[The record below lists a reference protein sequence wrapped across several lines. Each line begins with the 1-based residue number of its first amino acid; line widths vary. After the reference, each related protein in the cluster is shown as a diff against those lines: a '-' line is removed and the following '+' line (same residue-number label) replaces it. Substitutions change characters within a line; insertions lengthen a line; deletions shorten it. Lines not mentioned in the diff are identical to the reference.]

1 MQIETAAYFRTV
13 AMHARLSL
21 KGLLLWF
28 VAGVTGFA
36 QEPIELEHAWEIDPP
51 LKVQWVA
58 ETPVRV
64 PVLHPEDFDS
74 SVLTKRF
81 EAART
86 AFDLSSLRME
96 NASDVLENILS
107 ALERGESNL
116 RTRQMLVSA
125 AAAILDDR
133 NAQRLWPFAEKD
145 AESRA
150 CIEEALIRVKS
161 SVGLT
166 HWRSVIESNLAS
178 PSDLARAFDGLAVC
192 GQETDLELLRSYL
205 RKQRGSG
212 PVMVRAA
219 RALGKLSTSGQL
231 DLAKELL
238 ASKYEQRF
246 YLAALVLA
254 QHQGVAAVE
263 ALRAI
268 VQNGNGVAKE
278 AALESLCK
286 TDRAEA
292 RELAKELVSDTES
305 GVRQSAVTFLESFED
320 RPSFLLLAR
329 RLADEI
335 PSIRRQ
341 VRKDLLRRSR
351 EPEFRKLVDKIISQA
366 ISAPQFEAA
375 EQAVILIV
383 ELKDMSREKDLLEL
397 LDHPKPEVSIRA
409 AWALS
414 ILARDVG
421 TLEAMRVHAQS
432 WTDKVMSTT
441 SPMQR
446 LETDE
451 QRISFLLEAF
461 GSQKFQDADA
471 LLRLYIPKADGVKRL
486 PSRTRLSA
494 IWAIGKLYANQ
505 ANADLRKQLED
516 RVNDMAPVVPELL
529 EIRFVSAIALGRM
542 GDKEATDTL
551 TKYIGQS
558 GDTLHEACN
567 WALRELAQ
575 Q

>member
-28 VAGVTGFA
+28 VAGVTGFS
-36 QEPIELEHAWEIDPP
+36 QEPIELEHAWETDPP
-51 LKVQWVA
+51 IKVQWVA
-58 ETPVRV
+58 QTPVRV

-74 SVLTKRF
+74 PVLTKRF

-86 AFDLSSLRME
+86 ALDLSSQRME
-96 NASDVLENILS
+96 NASEVSEKILS
-107 ALERGESNL
+107 TLERGESNL

-205 RKQRGSG
+205 RKQSGSG

-268 VQNGNGVAKE
+268 VQNGNGVAKQ

-305 GVRQSAVTFLESFED
+305 GVRQSVVTFLESFED

-341 VRKDLLRRSR
+341 VRKELLRRSR

-383 ELKDMSREKDLLEL
+383 ELKDISREKDLLEL

-414 ILARDVG
+414 ILARDKG

-461 GSQKFQDADA
+461 GSQKFQDSDA

-505 ANADLRKQLED
+505 ANADLRIQLED

-542 GDKEATDTL
+542 GDKEATGTL

-567 WALRELAQ
+567 WALRELSQ

>member
-28 VAGVTGFA
+28 VAGVTGFS
-36 QEPIELEHAWEIDPP
+36 QEPIELEHAWETDPP

-64 PVLHPEDFDS
+64 PVLHPEDFAS
-74 SVLTKRF
+74 PVLTKRF

-86 AFDLSSLRME
+86 ALDLSSQRME

-178 PSDLARAFDGLAVC
+178 PSDLARALDGLAVC

-254 QHQGVAAVE
+254 QHQGVAVVE
-263 ALRAI
+263 ALRTI
-268 VQNGNGVAKE
+268 VQNGNGVAKQV
-278 AALESLCK
+278 AFESLCK
-286 TDRAEA
+286 TDRSEA

-305 GVRQSAVTFLESFED
+305 GVRQSAVSFLESFED

-341 VRKDLLRRSR
+341 VRKELLRRSR

-397 LDHPKPEVSIRA
+397 LDHPKPEVTIRA

-414 ILARDVG
+414 ILARDKG
-421 TLEAMRVHAQS
+421 TLEAMRVHSQS

-461 GSQKFQDADA
+461 GSCQFQDTDA

>member
-1 MQIETAAYFRTV
+1 MQTETVAYCRSA
-13 AMHARLSL
+13 AMHACHSL
-21 KGLLLWF
+21 LGLLVWVV
-28 VAGVTGFA
+28 VAITGVA
-36 QEPIELEHAWEIDPP
+36 QEPIELEHAWETDPR

-64 PVLHPEDFDS
+64 PALHLEDFDS
-74 SVLTKRF
+74 PVLAKRF
-81 EAART
+81 EAAR
-86 AFDLSSLRME
+86 AALDLASHRMD
-96 NASDVLENILS
+96 NASEVSEKILS
-107 ALERGESNL
+107 TLERGESNL

-125 AAAILDDR
+125 AAAMLDDR

-145 AESRA
+145 SESRA
-150 CIEEALIRVKS
+150 CIEEALIRLKS

-254 QHQGVAAVE
+254 QHQGEAAVE
-263 ALRAI
+263 ALRTI
-268 VQNGNGVAKE
+268 VLDGNGVAKQ
-278 AALESLCK
+278 AAFESLCK
-286 TDRAEA
+286 MDRAEA
-292 RELAKELVSDTES
+292 RELAKELVSETES
-305 GVRQSAVTFLESFED
+305 GVRQSAVAFLKSFED

-341 VRKDLLRRSR
+341 VRKELLRRSQ

-383 ELKDMSREKDLLEL
+383 ELKDMSREKDLLKL

-414 ILARDVG
+414 ILARDKG

-432 WTDKVMSTT
+432 WTDKVMSPT

-471 LLRLYIPKADGVKRL
+471 LLRLFIPKADGVKRL

-505 ANADLRKQLED
+505 SNADLRKQLED

-542 GDKEATDTL
+542 GDKEATGTL
-551 TKYIGQS
+551 TKYIGQP

-567 WALRELAQ
+567 WALRELEQ

>member
-1 MQIETAAYFRTV
+1 M
-13 AMHARLSL
+13 
-21 KGLLLWF
+21 
-28 VAGVTGFA
+28 
-36 QEPIELEHAWEIDPP
+36 
-51 LKVQWVA
+51 
-58 ETPVRV
+58 
-64 PVLHPEDFDS
+64 
-74 SVLTKRF
+74 
-81 EAART
+81 
-86 AFDLSSLRME
+86 
-96 NASDVLENILS
+96 
-107 ALERGESNL
+107 
-116 RTRQMLVSA
+116 
-125 AAAILDDR
+125 
-133 NAQRLWPFAEKD
+133 
-145 AESRA
+145 
-150 CIEEALIRVKS
+150 
-161 SVGLT
+161 
-166 HWRSVIESNLAS
+166 
-178 PSDLARAFDGLAVC
+178 
-192 GQETDLELLRSYL
+192 
-205 RKQRGSG
+205 
-212 PVMVRAA
+212 
-219 RALGKLSTSGQL
+219 
-231 DLAKELL
+231 
-238 ASKYEQRF
+238 
-246 YLAALVLA
+246 
-254 QHQGVAAVE
+254 
-263 ALRAI
+263 
-268 VQNGNGVAKE
+268 
-278 AALESLCK
+278 
-286 TDRAEA
+286 
-292 RELAKELVSDTES
+292 
-305 GVRQSAVTFLESFED
+305 
-320 RPSFLLLAR
+320 LLAR

-505 ANADLRKQLED
+505 ANADLRQQLED

>member
-13 AMHARLSL
+13 TMHARLSL

-28 VAGVTGFA
+28 VAGVTGFS
-36 QEPIELEHAWEIDPP
+36 QEPIELEHAWETDPP

-74 SVLTKRF
+74 PVLTKRF

-86 AFDLSSLRME
+86 ALDLSSQRME

-150 CIEEALIRVKS
+150 CIEEALIRMKS

-231 DLAKELL
+231 DLAKELI

-263 ALRAI
+263 VLRTI
-268 VQNGNGVAKE
+268 VRNGNGVAKK
-278 AALESLCK
+278 AAFESLCK
-286 TDRAEA
+286 TDGAEA
-292 RELAKELVSDTES
+292 RELAKELVSETDS
-305 GVRQSAVTFLESFED
+305 GVRQSAITFLESFED

-341 VRKDLLRRSR
+341 VRKELLRRSR

-383 ELKDMSREKDLLEL
+383 ELKDMSRENDLLKL
-397 LDHPKPEVSIRA
+397 LEHPKPEVSIRA

-414 ILARDVG
+414 ILARDKG

-432 WTDKVMSTT
+432 WTDKVMSPT

-461 GSQKFQDADA
+461 GSRQFQDADA

-505 ANADLRKQLED
+505 PNEDLRKQLED

-542 GDKEATDTL
+542 GDKEATETL

-567 WALRELAQ
+567 WALRELPQ

>member
-1 MQIETAAYFRTV
+1 MQTETVAYCRSA
-13 AMHARLSL
+13 AMHACHSL
-21 KGLLLWF
+21 LGLLVWVV
-28 VAGVTGFA
+28 VAVTGVA
-36 QEPIELEHAWEIDPP
+36 QEPIELEHAWETDPR

-64 PVLHPEDFDS
+64 PALHLEDFDS
-74 SVLTKRF
+74 PVLAKRF
-81 EAART
+81 EAAR
-86 AFDLSSLRME
+86 AALDLASGRMDI
-96 NASDVLENILS
+96 ASEVSEKILS
-107 ALERGESNL
+107 TLERGESNL
-116 RTRQMLVSA
+116 RTRHMLVSA
-125 AAAILDDR
+125 AAAMLDDR

-166 HWRSVIESNLAS
+166 HWRSVIESNLAA

-219 RALGKLSTSGQL
+219 RTLGKLSTNGQL
-231 DLAKELL
+231 DLAKELI

-254 QHQGVAAVE
+254 QHQGEAAVE
-263 ALRAI
+263 ALRSI
-268 VQNGNGVAKE
+268 VQDGNGVAKQ
-278 AALESLCK
+278 AAFESLCK
-286 TDRAEA
+286 MDRAEA
-292 RELAKELVSDTES
+292 RELAKDLVSETES

-341 VRKDLLRRSR
+341 VRKELLRRSQER
-351 EPEFRKLVDKIISQA
+351 EFRKLVDKIISQA

-375 EQAVILIV
+375 EQAAILIV
-383 ELKDMSREKDLLEL
+383 ELKDMSREKDLLKL
-397 LDHPKPEVSIRA
+397 LEHPKPEVSIRA

-414 ILARDVG
+414 ILARDKD

-432 WTDKVMSTT
+432 WTDKVMSPT

-451 QRISFLLEAF
+451 QRVSFLLEAF
-461 GSQKFQDADA
+461 GSQKFQEADA
-471 LLRLYIPKADGVKRL
+471 MLRLFIPKADGLKRL

-505 ANADLRKQLED
+505 SNADLRKQLED

-542 GDKEATDTL
+542 GDKEATGTL
-551 TKYIGQS
+551 TKYIGQP

-567 WALRELAQ
+567 WALRELEQ

>member
-1 MQIETAAYFRTV
+1 MQTETVAYCRSA
-13 AMHARLSL
+13 AMHACFSI
-21 KGLLLWF
+21 KGMLLWF
-28 VAGVTGFA
+28 AAGVTSFA
-36 QEPIELEHAWEIDPP
+36 QKPIELEHAWETDPP

-58 ETPVRV
+58 EIPVRV
-64 PVLHPEDFDS
+64 PVLHLEDFDS
-74 SVLTKRF
+74 PVLTKRF

-86 AFDLSSLRME
+86 ALDLSSQRMD
-96 NASDVLENILS
+96 NASDVLEKILS

-125 AAAILDDR
+125 AAAMLDDR
-133 NAQRLWPFAEKD
+133 NALRLWPFAEKD

-150 CIEEALIRVKS
+150 CIEVALIRVKS

-178 PSDLARAFDGLAVC
+178 PSDVARAFDGLAVC

-212 PVMVRAA
+212 PLMVRAA

-231 DLAKELL
+231 DLANELIE
-238 ASKYEQRF
+238 SKYEQRF

-254 QHQGVAAVE
+254 QYEGDAAVE
-263 ALRAI
+263 ALRTI
-268 VQNGNGVAKE
+268 VQNGNGVAKQ
-278 AALESLCK
+278 AAFESLCK
-286 TDRAEA
+286 INRAEA
-292 RELAKELVSDTES
+292 RELATELVSDTES
-305 GVRQSAVTFLESFED
+305 GVRKTTVTFLESFQD
-320 RPSFLLLAR
+320 KPSFLLLAR
-329 RLADEI
+329 RLADEM

-341 VRKDLLRRSR
+341 VRKELLRRSQ

-366 ISAPQFEAA
+366 IIAPQFEAA

-383 ELKDMSREKDLLEL
+383 ELKDMSREIDLVRLLE
-397 LDHPKPEVSIRA
+397 HPKPEVSIRA
-409 AWALS
+409 SWALS
-414 ILARDVG
+414 ILARDKG
-421 TLEAMRVHAQS
+421 ILEAMRVHAQS
-432 WTDKVMSTT
+432 WTDKVMSPT

-461 GSQKFQDADA
+461 GSRQFQDADA

-505 ANADLRKQLED
+505 PNADLRKQLED

-542 GDKEATDTL
+542 GDKEATETL

-558 GDTLHEACN
+558 GDTLHEACS
-567 WALRELAQ
+567 WAFSELAQ

>member
-1 MQIETAAYFRTV
+1 MQTETVVCCRSA
-13 AMHARLSL
+13 AMHACHSL
-21 KGLLLWF
+21 LGLLVWVV
-28 VAGVTGFA
+28 VAVTGVA
-36 QEPIELEHAWEIDPP
+36 QEPIELEHAWETDPR

-64 PVLHPEDFDS
+64 PALHLEDFDS
-74 SVLTKRF
+74 PVLAKRF
-81 EAART
+81 EAAR
-86 AFDLSSLRME
+86 AALDLASQRMDI
-96 NASDVLENILS
+96 ASEVSEKILS
-107 ALERGESNL
+107 TLERGESNL

-125 AAAILDDR
+125 AAAMLDDR

-145 AESRA
+145 SESRA

-166 HWRSVIESNLAS
+166 HWRSVIESNLAG

-219 RALGKLSTSGQL
+219 RALGKLSTNGQL
-231 DLAKELL
+231 DLAKELI

-254 QHQGVAAVE
+254 QHQGEAAVE
-263 ALRAI
+263 ALRSI
-268 VQNGNGVAKE
+268 VQDGNGVAKQ
-278 AALESLCK
+278 AAFESLCK
-286 TDRAEA
+286 MDRAEA
-292 RELAKELVSDTES
+292 RELAKDLVSETES

-341 VRKDLLRRSR
+341 VRKELLRRSQ

-383 ELKDMSREKDLLEL
+383 ELKDMSREKDLLKL
-397 LDHPKPEVSIRA
+397 LDHQKPEVSIRA

-414 ILARDVG
+414 ILARDKG

-432 WTDKVMSTT
+432 WTDKVMSPT

-471 LLRLYIPKADGVKRL
+471 LLRLFIPKADGVKRL

-505 ANADLRKQLED
+505 SNADLRKQLED

-542 GDKEATDTL
+542 GDKEATGTL
-551 TKYIGQS
+551 TKYVGQP

-567 WALRELAQ
+567 WALRELDQ

>member
-1 MQIETAAYFRTV
+1 MQTETVAYCRSA
-13 AMHARLSL
+13 AMHACHSL
-21 KGLLLWF
+21 LGLLVWVV
-28 VAGVTGFA
+28 VAITGVA
-36 QEPIELEHAWEIDPP
+36 QEPIELEHAWETDPR

-64 PVLHPEDFDS
+64 PALHLEDFDS
-74 SVLTKRF
+74 PVLAKRF
-81 EAART
+81 EAAR
-86 AFDLSSLRME
+86 AALDLSSQGMD
-96 NASDVLENILS
+96 NASEVSEKILS
-107 ALERGESNL
+107 TLERGESNL

-125 AAAILDDR
+125 AAAMLDDR

-145 AESRA
+145 SESRA
-150 CIEEALIRVKS
+150 CIEEALIRLKS

-254 QHQGVAAVE
+254 QHQGEAAVE
-263 ALRAI
+263 ALRTI
-268 VQNGNGVAKE
+268 VLDGNGVAKQ
-278 AALESLCK
+278 AAFESLCK
-286 TDRAEA
+286 MDRAEA
-292 RELAKELVSDTES
+292 RELAKELVSETES
-305 GVRQSAVTFLESFED
+305 GVRQSAVTFLKSFED

-341 VRKDLLRRSR
+341 VRKELLRRSQ

-383 ELKDMSREKDLLEL
+383 ELKDMSREKDLLKL

-414 ILARDVG
+414 ILARDKG

-432 WTDKVMSTT
+432 WTDKVMSPT

-471 LLRLYIPKADGVKRL
+471 LLRLFIPKADGVKRL

-505 ANADLRKQLED
+505 SNADLRKQLED

-542 GDKEATDTL
+542 GDKEATGTL
-551 TKYIGQS
+551 TKYIGQP

-567 WALRELAQ
+567 WALRELEQ

>member
-28 VAGVTGFA
+28 VAGVTGFS
-36 QEPIELEHAWEIDPP
+36 QEPIELEHAWETDPP
-51 LKVQWVA
+51 IKVQWVA
-58 ETPVRV
+58 QTPVRV

-74 SVLTKRF
+74 PVLTKRF

-86 AFDLSSLRME
+86 ALDLSSQRME
-96 NASDVLENILS
+96 NASEVSEKILS
-107 ALERGESNL
+107 TLERGESNL

-166 HWRSVIESNLAS
+166 HWRSVIESNLAI

-205 RKQRGSG
+205 RKQSGSG

-268 VQNGNGVAKE
+268 VQNGNGVAKQ

-341 VRKDLLRRSR
+341 VRKELLRRSR

-414 ILARDVG
+414 ILARDKG

-461 GSQKFQDADA
+461 GSQKFQDSDA

-505 ANADLRKQLED
+505 VNADLRIQLED

-542 GDKEATDTL
+542 GDKEATGTL

-567 WALRELAQ
+567 WALRELSQ

>member
-1 MQIETAAYFRTV
+1 MQIETAAYCRTA

-28 VAGVTGFA
+28 VAGVTSFA
-36 QEPIELEHAWEIDPP
+36 QEPIELEHVWETDPP

-74 SVLTKRF
+74 PVLAKRF

-86 AFDLSSLRME
+86 ALDLSSQRME
-96 NASDVLENILS
+96 NASDVLEKILS

-125 AAAILDDR
+125 AAGMLDDR

-145 AESRA
+145 TESRA

-161 SVGLT
+161 PVGLT
-166 HWRSVIESNLAS
+166 HWRSVIESHLAS
-178 PSDLARAFDGLAVC
+178 PSDVARAFDGLAVC
-192 GQETDLELLRSYL
+192 GQEIDLELLRSYL

-212 PVMVRAA
+212 PLMVRAA
-219 RALGKLSTSGQL
+219 RALGKLSNHGQL
-231 DLAKELL
+231 DLAKELIE
-238 ASKYEQRF
+238 SKYEQRF

-254 QHQGVAAVE
+254 QHQGDAAAEV
-263 ALRAI
+263 LQSI
-268 VQNGNGVAKE
+268 VKEGNGVPKQSAFE
-278 AALESLCK
+278 TLCK
-286 TDRAEA
+286 IDREKA
-292 RELAKELVSDTES
+292 RELATDLVSDTES
-305 GVRQSAVTFLESFED
+305 GVRQTTISFLESFED

-335 PSIRRQ
+335 PSIRRH
-341 VRKDLLRRSR
+341 VRKELLRRSQ

-383 ELKDMSREKDLLEL
+383 ELKDMSREKDLLKL
-397 LDHPKPEVSIRA
+397 LEHPKPEVSIRA
-409 AWALS
+409 SWALS
-414 ILARDVG
+414 ILARDKG

-432 WTDKVMSTT
+432 WTDKVMSPT

-471 LLRLYIPKADGVKRL
+471 LLRLFIPKADGLKRL

-494 IWAIGKLYANQ
+494 IWAIPKLYANQ

-529 EIRFVSAIALGRM
+529 EIRFVSAIALGRI
-542 GDKEATDTL
+542 GDKEATGTL
-551 TKYIGQS
+551 TKYIGQP

-567 WALRELAQ
+567 WALRELDQ

>member
-1 MQIETAAYFRTV
+1 MQTETV
-13 AMHARLSL
+13 AHFRSTSMHACFSL
-21 KGLLLWF
+21 QGLIVW
-28 VAGVTGFA
+28 VVVVVRGIA
-36 QEPIELEHAWEIDPP
+36 QEPIELEHAWETDPR

-64 PVLHPEDFDS
+64 PVLLLEDFDS
-74 SVLTKRF
+74 PVLAKRF

-86 AFDLSSLRME
+86 ALDLASQRME
-96 NASDVLENILS
+96 NASNVLEKILS
-107 ALERGESNL
+107 TLERGESNL

-125 AAAILDDR
+125 AAAMLDDR

-161 SVGLT
+161 SFGLT
-166 HWRSVIESNLAS
+166 HWRSVIESNLAA

-212 PVMVRAA
+212 PIMVRAA
-219 RALGKLSTSGQL
+219 RALGMLSTNGQL
-231 DLAKELL
+231 DLAKELIE
-238 ASKYEQRF
+238 SRYEQRF

-254 QHQGVAAVE
+254 QHQGEAAVE
-263 ALRAI
+263 ALRSI
-268 VQNGNGVAKE
+268 VLDGNGVAKQ
-278 AALESLCK
+278 AAFESLCK
-286 TDRAEA
+286 MDRAEA
-292 RELAKELVSDTES
+292 RELAKELVSETES

-341 VRKDLLRRSR
+341 VRQELLRRSQ

-383 ELKDMSREKDLLEL
+383 ELKDMSREKDLLKL
-397 LDHPKPEVSIRA
+397 LEHPKPEVSIRA

-414 ILARDVG
+414 ILARDKD

-432 WTDKVMSTT
+432 WTDKVMSPT

-446 LETDE
+446 VETDE
-451 QRISFLLEAF
+451 QRVSFLLEAF
-461 GSQKFQDADA
+461 GSKKFQDADA
-471 LLRLYIPKADGVKRL
+471 LLRLFIPKADGVKRL

-505 ANADLRKQLED
+505 SNADLRKQLED

-542 GDKEATDTL
+542 GDKEATGTL
-551 TKYIGQS
+551 TKYIAQP

-567 WALRELAQ
+567 WALRELEQ